1 MKGLYERARRGE
13 IAHMTGI
20 SSPYEAPEN
29 PEIRLETVGRG
40 LDDVVAELMVRL
52 RDLGVIA

>member
-1 MKGLYERARRGE
+1 
-13 IAHMTGI
+13 MTGI
-20 SSPYEAPEN
+20 SSPYEAPDN
-29 PEIRLETVGRG
+29 PEIRLETVDRG